1 MKQAIAALTTAALA
15 GLATTSCSDSSSSP
29 ARGRDRAGIEATDE
43 LMTSMRAYVDDP
55 GYRRRALEESLV
67 RRDNRYSAL
76 RLERYDEVRWG
87 SLPEHLPA
95 TAPIVAGE
103 ENAPPTPPRAD
114 DAAWSSL
121 DVEATGWNEIEL
133 RALGE
138 RAFFRYPVQA
148 AEAMPRA
155 LASADHAGVW
165 KEDGK
170 FGAVWVAL
178 PAKVVVAAFTCAT
191 CHASRSGD
199 GDSRLIAG
207 RNNEALDAGRI
218 YGDGRRG
225 MLWGLGR
232 VDVTQD
238 GLDNPVAIADLR
250 PVRHQHDLHRA
261 ATLRNGPTALAVRIE
276 TLLITNM
283 GESAR
288 PPRKL
293 VAALTVYL
301 HSLAPSGAL
310 PQSSLGSS
318 VFARECASC
327 HRGDSTSGPPISL
340 AAIGTDPNVG
350 LSSERGTG
358 FYRVPSLRAVGDRR
372 GLFASGAID
381 GIDALLDPERTVA
394 GHRYGL
400 ELGSEER
407 AELVGY
413 LRGL

>member
-1 MKQAIAALTTAALA
+1 MKHLVAALTTVLA
-15 GLATTSCSDSSSSP
+15 GLATASCSDASSSP
-29 ARGRDRAGIEATDE
+29 VARAIAPIEATDE
-43 LMTSMRAYVDDP
+43 LMTSMRAYVHDP
-55 GYRRRALEESLV
+55 AYRRRALEESLV
-67 RRDNRYSAL
+67 RRDNGYSAL
-76 RLERYDEVRWG
+76 RLERYDEDRWG
-87 SLPEHLPA
+87 ALPEHLPA
-95 TAPIVAGE
+95 TATIVAGKA
-103 ENAPPTPPRAD
+103 NTPPTPPRAD
-114 DAAWSSL
+114 DPAWSSL
-121 DVEATGWNEIEL
+121 GVEATGWSEPEL

-178 PAKVVVAAFTCAT
+178 PANVVVSAFTCAT
-191 CHASRSGD
+191 CHASRT
-199 GDSRLIAG
+199 GDSEGRVIAG
-207 RNNEALDAGRI
+207 RNNDALDAGRI

-225 MLWGLGR
+225 MPWGRGR

-238 GLDNPVAIADLR
+238 GVDNPVAIADLR

-261 ATLRNGPTALAVRIE
+261 ATLRNGPAALAVRIE

-283 GESAR
+283 GQSAR

-301 HSLAPSGAL
+301 HSLAPSTPLAQG
-310 PQSSLGSS
+310 SLGSS

-340 AAIGTDPNVG
+340 AAIGTDPVVG

-358 FYRVPSLRAVGDRR
+358 FYRVPSLRAVGDRK
-372 GLFASGAID
+372 GLFASGAVD
-381 GIDALLDPERTVA
+381 GIDALLDPERTAA

-400 ELGSEER
+400 TLGIEER
-407 AELVGY
+407 AALGGY